1 MTISNRQIFLQHV
14 GQTSG
19 SPLQLEIERAEG
31 IYFYTPEGKRYTDLV
46 SGVSVSALGHGHP
59 AVVEAV
65 KKQADQHMH
74 LMVYGEFVQSPQ
86 TKYANWIVN
95 HLPDSLDVVYY
106 VNSGSEAIEGA
117 MKLAKR
123 VTGRPGIVAFNK
135 AYHGSS
141 HGAMSIIGDPAFQMG
156 YLPMLPGIIHLD
168 FNDVAGLE
176 QITEET
182 AGVVIEPIQAEAGI
196 IEPEHG
202 FLEKV
207 RERCNATGAMMI
219 LDEIQTGFGRTGK
232 LFAFEHYGVQPDII
246 CFAKSFGGGMP
257 LGAFVSSQDR
267 MQTLTH
273 HPALGHITTF
283 GGHPVSCA
291 AGLAAQEFIEQ
302 HRLIDHAN
310 AMGALYRELMVHEG
324 IDHLRGKGLFLAVQ
338 FNEKIDGEKLM
349 QHIFENGIV
358 LDQFLFCNNA
368 FRIAP
373 PLIISEKEVRE
384 SVGMLLDALDRS
396 ST

>member
-19 SPLQLEIERAEG
+19 SPLQLEINRAEG
-31 IYFYTPEGKRYTDLV
+31 IFFYTPEGKRYTDLV

-65 KKQADQHMH
+65 KNQADKHMH

-86 TKYANWIVN
+86 TDYAKWIAD
-95 HLPDSLDVVYY
+95 HLPDPLEVVYY

-135 AYHGSS
+135 AYHGST
-141 HGAMSIIGDPAFQMG
+141 HGAMSIIGDPSFQMG
-156 YLPMLPGIIHLD
+156 YLPLLPGILHVD
-168 FNDVAGLE
+168 FNDESGLE

-182 AGVVIEPIQAEAGI
+182 AGVVLEPIQAEAGI
-196 IEPEHG
+196 IEPQNN
-202 FLEKV
+202 FLTKV
-207 RERCNATGAMMI
+207 RERCDATGALMI

-232 LFAFEHYGVQPDII
+232 RFAFEHYGVQPDIA

-257 LGAFVSSQDR
+257 LGAFVSSR
-267 MQTLTH
+267 EKMQTLTH

-291 AGLAAQEFIEQ
+291 AGLAAQEYIER
-302 HRLIDHAN
+302 HGLIGHAN

-324 IDHLRGKGLFLAVQ
+324 ISHVRGKGLFLAVE
-338 FNEKIDGEKLM
+338 FNSKISREKLM
-349 QHIFENGIV
+349 QRIFENGII
-358 LDQFLFCNNA
+358 LDQFLFCSNA

-373 PLIISEKEVRE
+373 PLIITADEVRE
-384 SVGMLLDALDRS
+384 SAALLIDALDRAKA
-396 ST
+396 

>member
-19 SPLQLEIERAEG
+19 SPIQLEIDHAEG
-31 IYFYTPEGKRYTDLV
+31 IYFYTPEDKRYTDLV

-59 AVVEAV
+59 AVVGAV
-65 KKQADQHMH
+65 KAQAEKHMH

-86 TKYANWIVN
+86 TSYAEWIVN
-95 HLPDSLDVVYY
+95 HLPDPLEVVYY

-135 AYHGSS
+135 AYHGST
-141 HGAMSIIGDPAFQMG
+141 HGAMSIIGDPSFQMG
-156 YLPMLPGIIHLD
+156 YLPLLPGITHLD
-168 FNDVAGLE
+168 FNDASGLE
-176 QITEET
+176 RITEET
-182 AGVVIEPIQAEAGI
+182 AAVVLEPIQAEAGI
-196 IEPEHG
+196 IEPEQG
-202 FLEKV
+202 FLQKV
-207 RERCNATGAMMI
+207 RQRCDATGTMMI

-232 LFAFEHYGVQPDII
+232 LFAFEHYNVQPDIV

-257 LGAFVSSQDR
+257 LGAFVSSRDH

-273 HPALGHITTF
+273 HPPLGHITTF

-291 AGLAAQEFIEQ
+291 AGLAAQVYIEQ
-302 HRLIDHAN
+302 HGLIGHAN
-310 AMGALYRELMVHEG
+310 EMGALYRELMVHEG
-324 IDHLRGKGLFLAVQ
+324 IDHVRGKGLFLAVQ
-338 FNEKIDGEKLM
+338 FNKTISGEKLM
-349 QHIFENGIV
+349 QHIFENGIIV
-358 LDQFLFCNNA
+358 DQFLFCSNA

-373 PLIISEKEVRE
+373 PLIITAGEVRE
-384 SVGMLLDALDRS
+384 SAARLIDALDRS
-396 ST
+396 RV

>member
-31 IYFYTPEGKRYTDLV
+31 IYFFTPEGRRYTDLV

-135 AYHGSS
+135 AYHGST

-156 YLPMLPGIIHLD
+156 YLPMLPGIIHID
-168 FNDVAGLE
+168 FNDAGTLDR
-176 QITEET
+176 ITEET
-182 AGVVIEPIQAEAGI
+182 AGVILEPIQAEAGI
-196 IEPEHG
+196 IEPEPG
-202 FLEKV
+202 FLVKV
-207 RERCNATGAMMI
+207 RERCNATGALMI

-232 LFAFEHYGVQPDII
+232 LFAFEHYRVQPDII

-257 LGAFVSSQDR
+257 LGAFISSHEK
-267 MQTLTH
+267 METLTH

-291 AGLAAQEFIEQ
+291 AGLAAQEYIAQHGLIE
-302 HRLIDHAN
+302 HAN
-310 AMGALYRELMVHEG
+310 AMGTLYRELMVHEG
-324 IDHLRGKGLFLAVQ
+324 IDHVRGKGLFLAVQ
-338 FNEKIDGEKLM
+338 FNKKIDGEKLM
-349 QHIFENGIV
+349 QHIFDNGIV

-373 PLIISEKEVRE
+373 PLIISDKEVRE
-384 SVGMLLDALDRS
+384 SVDMLLDALDRS
-396 ST
+396 GT